1 MSVQYNNFKI
11 ILEKNEF
18 MLETTKEEFMKDKIL
33 FIKCKEGHIT
43 ENKNTSFI
51 NKCSSYQ
58 NKKIPSLCGK
68 CNLRIPIIKK
78 LEKRMNE
85 LNFKLIELDENNMD
99 LIYQCGNCNNENK
112 SNKNSMLKKNRT
124 DFCPKCQND
133 KYKLEYEYIKN
144 EFKKRNFLLLTK
156 QDEYKSNKDL
166 LNYVCSCG
174 NQSKISLGDLKRERK
189 CIFCKDER
197 YKKTIIEK
205 YGVPYMF
212 QNEQIKEKI
221 KETNIKKYGVEYP
234 NQNPDIFKK
243 GLQSSFKRKEYIDPF
258 GRKYNI
264 LGYEDYVL
272 DILFNNE
279 KIEHLYAGDDENIP
293 IFQYLDYNNK
303 IHYYYPDIFIPSQNR
318 IIEVKSDYT
327 FEKEKEINMLK
338 GLEVSNYY
346 LFQIY
351 IVSRKGEIQKIIEIR
366 NGMIYSKEK

>member
-1 MSVQYNNFKI
+1 
-11 ILEKNEF
+11 
-18 MLETTKEEFMKDKIL
+18 
-33 FIKCKEGHIT
+33 
-43 ENKNTSFI
+43 
-51 NKCSSYQ
+51 
-58 NKKIPSLCGK
+58 
-68 CNLRIPIIKK
+68 
-78 LEKRMNE
+78 
-85 LNFKLIELDENNMD
+85 
-99 LIYQCGNCNNENK
+99 
-112 SNKNSMLKKNRT
+112 MLKKCRT
-124 DFCPKCQND
+124 NFCPKCQNN

-144 EFKKRNFLLLTK
+144 EFKKRNFLLVTK

-293 IFQYLDYNNK
+293 IFQYLNNNNK